1 MHNRRRVVL
10 IKEIGPDFF
19 PTSDNRIHP
28 RQRAPGHL
36 RLLSNVFAR
45 LVRWWHALV
54 HVCRRWRYVVFESPL
69 RLHLRILC
77 NASTP
82 VKKKLYIWPC
92 SFPIVIQ
99 ESRYLLHPRSEAN
112 IIPALEHHDRVSEID
127 LFSTSGLMERFY
139 KVMKKPYPVLTRLC
153 LDIRNS
159 ALVLRGT
166 FLGISAPRLKELSL
180 YGIPF
185 PALPKLLS
193 SCHDLVKI
201 QLKEIPITGYI
212 SPEAMATALS
222 ALTKL
227 EVVHIGFESLDCPSR
242 PVPPNRSPTR
252 VVLPAL
258 THFEFHGDSEYFE
271 DLVARVDTPALIYI
285 ETWFLN
291 HAEFDMPHFVQFI
304 GRTQILGS
312 FKEAELYFLNE
323 RVNIRFGHRDPPGRN
338 EFRIALS
345 IDDSSSRTLTPL
357 TIWRLYMQIPPKL
370 GEVIASALRELT
382 GERVMDA
389 LPMLRHL
396 YLPPP
401 SLSTQQAI
409 EPFIS
414 SRQRS
419 NHPVTVHLTD
429 LD

>member
-1 MHNRRRVVL
+1 
-10 IKEIGPDFF
+10 
-19 PTSDNRIHP
+19 
-28 RQRAPGHL
+28 
-36 RLLSNVFAR
+36 
-45 LVRWWHALV
+45 
-54 HVCRRWRYVVFESPL
+54 
-69 RLHLRILC
+69 
-77 NASTP
+77 
-82 VKKKLYIWPC
+82 VKKKLYIWPR

-201 QLKEIPITGYI
+201 QLKEIPITSYI

-227 EVVHIGFESLDCPSR
+227 EVVHIGFESLDSPSR

-258 THFEFHGDSEYFE
+258 THFEFHGDREYFE

-291 HAEFDMPHFVQFI
+291 QAEFDMPHFVQFI

-345 IDDSSSRTLTPL
+345 IVIFCLGLDRHFVYAAEICDKISPFLSNVGQLLIKDTDPSDNLAFWYWKPHVDNPRWLEIFHAFSAL
-357 TIWRLYMQIPPKL
+357 QYMQIPPKL

-419 NHPVTVHLTD
+419 NHPVTVHLTE